1 MLQACTLHPSDHTG
15 EIQLWC
21 SDCSKAFVTS
31 NGKMDFLAEKFAS
44 VPNYVEEDMPAKK
57 PR

>member
-1 MLQACTLHPSDHTG
+1 M
-15 EIQLWC
+15 WC
-21 SDCSKAFVTS
+21 FDCSKAFVTS

-44 VPNYVEEDMPAKK
+44 VPNYVGKDMPAKK